1 MKKSSDA
8 FFFKIGKKN
17 FFEEILFD
25 YSNNRYPVE
34 RNQIKLK
41 KEKKY
46 GVHILIYTF
55 IQKFIQQQ
63 QQQKCFTFKMKETRR
78 NKKKIALF
86 FCIVISVFLFGF
98 QFVYRGKRQKQVEN
112 TIGQNRKYPKFFFSF
127 IIYLKSQITYIPC

>member
-1 MKKSSDA
+1 MKKFLIIHYLKSEVTL
-8 FFFKIGKKN
+8 FQNWKKN
-17 FFEEILFD
+17 FFFLEEILFD
-25 YSNNRYPVE
+25 YSNHRYPVE

-63 QQQKCFTFKMKETRR
+63 KCFTFTMKETRR

-86 FCIVISVFLFGF
+86 FYYCHVSVFLFLLDFNLYTG
-98 QFVYRGKRQKQVEN
+98 GKDKN
-112 TIGQNRKYPKFFFSF
+112 K
-127 IIYLKSQITYIPC
+127 LKIQLDK